1 MELRIKP
8 FPKNNYPKK
17 GLLIKGCSPLIWL
30 HEMEILGIDLN
41 EVWSFPIPSN
51 EPNILYGSFLIFKNL
66 APSEIGKNSYFQCV
80 EDKFFIP
87 ENTNFYPKLNPE
99 DWQNINADFLVM
111 HPDFGLVKLNEEID
125 WISLINHPKQ
135 AKDKIRKPSNG
146 VTIPQEI
153 KSFMVEMDDDQIME
167 ALQKPQTEEEWM
179 KNLPFDMKKVMAG
192 NKKEIE
198 KYLKYIEKYP
208 ERAVELGVPLDVMG
222 TSRGDGFGKFKFGNW
237 FQNFFGGT
245 GDSSN
250 ETSGSGNYRWVFF
263 VAIILI
269 VAAGIG
275 FQFIKDENEEH
286 VNSGKVQ
293 QEGKI
298 GKILAFKSGVTEIDI
313 KIDSIYRKRRGK
325 LMSDFLEATKEYHE
339 KSMADV
345 EKDVEK
351 YRTDEGKTKDSLK
364 TIYNKKIVKV
374 ITENTEKLKQKISDS
389 LKKEGNGIP
398 ADKGV
403 VSKVLNKK
411 QILMADSLG
420 KLYGTIEPPASKMDE
435 NSQAY
440 LEGNKGESSDSE
452 KVSASEIFWL
462 IVLMAGAVGLYSFL
476 FKKKKIHF
484 GGENIPLGI
493 KIFLMVVLIALLS
506 YIFYPIIEMFG
517 YNWFVWVLIICVVL
531 LLYRLF
537 REDKTI
543 LKSEENE

>member
-17 GLLIKGCSPLIWL
+17 GLLIKGSSPIIWL
-30 HEMEILGIDLN
+30 HEIEILGIDLN
-41 EVWSFPIPSN
+41 EVRSFPIPSN
-51 EPNILYGSFLIFKNL
+51 KPNILYGCFLIFKNL

-135 AKDKIRKPSNG
+135 SEDKIRKPSNG

-153 KSFMVEMDDDQIME
+153 KSFMVEMDDDQVME

-198 KYLKYIEKYP
+198 EYLKYIEKYP
-208 ERAVELGVPLDVMG
+208 ERAVELGVPLDIMG
-222 TSRGDGFGKFKFGNW
+222 TSREDGFGKFKFGNW
-237 FQNFFGGT
+237 FQNFFGG
-245 GDSSN
+245 GDNSSG
-250 ETSGSGNYRWVFF
+250 ETSGSENYRWVFF

-298 GKILAFKSGVTEIDI
+298 GKMLAFKSGVTEIDI

-420 KLYGTIEPPASKMDE
+420 KLYGTIEPPVSEMDE

-493 KIFLMVVLIALLS
+493 KIFLMVILIALLS

-543 LKSEENE
+543 LKSEDNE